1 MARCHRH
8 DPYAQKGADMAAKK
22 DTAPSAPAEEPA
34 AQEPEATE
42 AEATKPEPSEWD
54 ELEPAVSM
62 PNKVSVGNIKV
73 DVLTSVPEAIRS
85 RAEASLALNA
95 KAVADKSG
103 SNAKRARVNYRWD
116 VQKLASK
123 EQGERFD
130 KAITKYG
137 KYRPATGDIPHRAE
151 HSPMGQITVRTGV
164 VCHYKLDAKG
174 IPTVCNEKDEGAYLG
189 IRYSVRPLEQRG
201 DTNRLPGTA

>member
-1 MARCHRH
+1 MALCHCFN
-8 DPYAQKGADMAAKK
+8 PLAQKGADMPAKK
-22 DTAPSAPAEEPA
+22 TATPAVTVTLGDPEDPTKVTAIEEA
-34 AQEPEATE
+34 
-42 AEATKPEPSEWD
+42 KPVSEWD

-73 DVLTSVPEAIRS
+73 NVLESVPEAIRS

-95 KAVADKSG
+95 KAVADKPAT
-103 SNAKRARVNYRWD
+103 NAKRARVNYHWD
-116 VQKLASK
+116 VQRVASK

-130 KAITKYG
+130 KAISKYG

-164 VCHYKLDAKG
+164 VCHYRNDDKG
-174 IPTVCNEKDEGAYLG
+174 IPTVCGEKDEGAYLG
-189 IRYSVRPLEQRG
+189 LRYSVRPLEQRG
-201 DTNRLPGTA
+201 DANRLPGTA